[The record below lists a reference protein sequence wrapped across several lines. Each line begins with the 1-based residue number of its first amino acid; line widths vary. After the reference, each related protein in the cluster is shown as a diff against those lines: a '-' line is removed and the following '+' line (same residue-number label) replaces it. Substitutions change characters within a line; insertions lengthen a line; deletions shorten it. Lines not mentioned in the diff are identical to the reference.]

1 MGTSISDRWAV
12 ALAEFVV
19 HRRWL
24 VIAATLIAIGAGARH
39 LEFSNNYRVF
49 FGAENPELI
58 AFEKY
63 PGDLYQERQ
72 HSGRRP
78 AQ

>member
-19 HRRWL
+19 RRRWL
-24 VIAATLIAIGAGARH
+24 VIAATLIAVAAIGAGARH

-58 AFEKY
+58 AFENF
-63 PGDLYQERQ
+63 Q
-72 HSGRRP
+72 
-78 AQ
+78 AT